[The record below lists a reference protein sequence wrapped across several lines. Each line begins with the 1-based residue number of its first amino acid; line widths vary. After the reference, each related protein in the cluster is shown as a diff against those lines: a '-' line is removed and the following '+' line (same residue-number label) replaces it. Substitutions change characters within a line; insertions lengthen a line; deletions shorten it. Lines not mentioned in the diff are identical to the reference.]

1 MSDPSV
7 PSRPTGLLPSLRQAS
22 LTDGR
27 QSERALEIGRGAG
40 RLMKALGFSI
50 VYELTL
56 ADGRRADIAA
66 LSDKG
71 DIWILEIKSSL
82 EDFRADGKWQ
92 DYLAYC
98 DRFFFTVL
106 PDFPQEVLP
115 VTAGLV
121 VADRFGADILRES
134 PETRLSGAR
143 RKAMTLRFA
152 RAAALRLQ
160 SIIDPDAGMLIL

>member
-1 MSDPSV
+1 M
-7 PSRPTGLLPSLRQAS
+7 SRPGELDRPAGLPPSLRQAV

-40 RLMKALGFSI
+40 RLLKALGFSI

-56 ADGRRADIAA
+56 ADGRRADITA

-71 DIWILEIKSSL
+71 DIWIFEIKSSL
-82 EDFRADGKWQ
+82 ADFNADSKWQ

-98 DRFFFTVL
+98 DRFHFAVL
-106 PDFPQEVLP
+106 PDFPRDVLP
-115 VTAGLV
+115 ESAGLLI
-121 VADRFGADILRES
+121 ADRYGAEIVRES
-134 PETRLSGAR
+134 PEERLAGSR

-160 SIIDPDAGMLIL
+160 SIIDPDAGIAGL